1 MSLHSDKLFGFRVN
15 QTLLLLLDVDKYI
28 MMSPSEEHLGYRKGT
43 FFSAVGKL
51 PENGSRLVVTDK

>member
-1 MSLHSDKLFGFRVN
+1 
-15 QTLLLLLDVDKYI
+15 